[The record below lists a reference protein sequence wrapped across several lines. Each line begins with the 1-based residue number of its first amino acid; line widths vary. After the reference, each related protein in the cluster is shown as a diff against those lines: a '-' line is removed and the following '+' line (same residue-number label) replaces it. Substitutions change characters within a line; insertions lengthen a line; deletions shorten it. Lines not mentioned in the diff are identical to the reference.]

1 MTHDETLYFLGG
13 YVKDLEDMSAAK
25 FAEMLKNVDMSDPDQ
40 AAAAGAM
47 SNKLMSNENSRPRQP
62 PPRPPLPRQLGAG
75 AGAGRGHAHHHL
87 QPRGAGAVAGRGP
100 GAPQARLEGV
110 GKAEEAAAIR
120 PLQGEH

>member
-25 FAEMLKNVDMSDPDQ
+25 FAEMLKNVDMSDSDQ

-75 AGAGRGHAHHHL
+75 QLQLGAGAGARPPPPPTPGSWRSCRAG
-87 QPRGAGAVAGRGP
+87 PRCPTSSAGRS
-100 GAPQARLEGV
+100 R
-110 GKAEEAAAIR
+110 KS
-120 PLQGEH
+120 

>member
-47 SNKLMSNENSRPRQP
+47 SNKLMSNEKVDTKRYILLLSLLASL
-62 PPRPPLPRQLGAG
+62 PLIIT
-75 AGAGRGHAHHHL
+75 GHTGHCSMDSM
-87 QPRGAGAVAGRGP
+87 
-100 GAPQARLEGV
+100 
-110 GKAEEAAAIR
+110 IT
-120 PLQGEH
+120 GEDVQEILFYFDLLL